1 MSSDW
6 EARLAKAWAML
17 DELPGEEFRNRIE
30 QLAAECPLEGGV
42 ADFERACSFDST
54 GHPEQAVTLYQQ
66 ALRDGL
72 TGIRRRRAVIQL
84 ASSLRNIGR
93 PEQSVELLRPELD
106 VSDELDDAVRATL
119 ALALVELGHGRE
131 AVGHVVCALA
141 RHLPRYQR
149 SMAAYG
155 RQLIDPA

>member
-106 VSDELDDAVRATL
+106 VSDELDDAIRATL
-119 ALALVELGHGRE
+119 ALALVELGHRPRGCRTRRLC
-131 AVGHVVCALA
+131 AGSSPPALSALHGH
-141 RHLPRYQR
+141 
-149 SMAAYG
+149 G